1 MWFAY
6 PQAFLLLLLLLPL
19 TYRYLRHRPALRIS
33 SSASVAR
40 VTPSLW
46 VRFRHLLFVL
56 RCLSI
61 LCVVVA
67 LARPQTG
74 RTQHEKKT
82 EGLDIMLVID
92 TSGSMQ
98 ALDFVLEGKRHD
110 RLAVVKH
117 VLSQFI
123 QKRTED
129 RLGMVVFG
137 THAYSQA
144 PLTLDHDVLLTFLDQ
159 AQIGMAGDATAIG
172 DAIGVAT
179 NRLKE
184 LTAKSKIIVLLTD
197 GSNNAGKLN
206 PVSAAEAAKT
216 MGVKIY
222 TIGIGSHGPVPIR
235 TDRGYTQVILDL
247 DDKLLTQI
255 AEITGGQ
262 YFTAS
267 DTENLVKVYATID
280 QLEKAESKAQ
290 VFQQYDENYEGW
302 AWAGLGLLLMELLLR
317 FTRLRRVP

>member
-1 MWFAY
+1 MWFAN
-6 PQAFLLLLLLLPL
+6 PLAFLLLLLLIPL

-33 SSASVAR
+33 SRESVAR
-40 VTPSLW
+40 VRPSIW

-56 RCLSI
+56 RCASI
-61 LCVVVA
+61 LCIVVA

-74 RTQHEKKT
+74 RALREKKT
-82 EGLDIMLVID
+82 EGLDIMLVVD

-98 ALDFVLEGKRHD
+98 ALDFVIDGKRQD
-110 RLAVVKH
+110 RVFVVKR
-117 VLSQFI
+117 VLSEFI

-137 THAYSQA
+137 THAYTQA

-159 AQIGMAGDATAIG
+159 VQIGMAGDATAIG

-184 LTAKSKIIVLLTD
+184 LKAKSKIIILLTD
-197 GSNNAGKLN
+197 GSNTAGKLN
-206 PVSAAEAAKT
+206 PLSAAEAAKT

-235 TDRGYTQVILDL
+235 TERGYTQVLLDL
-247 DDKLLTQI
+247 DDKGLTKI
-255 AEITGGQ
+255 AETTGGQ

-267 DTENLVKVYATID
+267 DTETLVKVYATID

-290 VFQQYDENYEGW
+290 IFQQYDETFEGW
-302 AWAGLGLLLMELLLR
+302 VWAGLAFLLLELLLR